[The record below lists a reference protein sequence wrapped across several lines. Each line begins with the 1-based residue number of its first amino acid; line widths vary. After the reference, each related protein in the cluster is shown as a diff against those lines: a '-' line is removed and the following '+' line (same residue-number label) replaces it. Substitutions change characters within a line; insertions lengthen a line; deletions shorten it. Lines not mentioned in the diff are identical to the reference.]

1 MVAATAAAGVDPCDV
16 RDGPSPA
23 VRREES
29 GAPATGGLGSAAFFL
44 RIMLCRIVFFGATV
58 VDATGAPVE
67 ARVKAGETCGAA
79 AGAWIVGL
87 TVGEKPPPR
96 FSPLCA
102 PGRVGVVLLFLV
114 GKEALCRAEPYP
126 RGRSPAP
133 AREESLIYK
142 NVSFRDSFHIN
153 VGEAFLF
160 IYFFSLSLFIITA
173 AFSHYI
179 ISVDEIAAIFRHIRN
194 IMVQSVHSW
203 RLSRL
208 SLGQ

>member
-1 MVAATAAAGVDPCDV
+1 MRPT
-16 RDGPSPA
+16 RPA
-23 VRREES
+23 
-29 GAPATGGLGSAAFFL
+29 
-44 RIMLCRIVFFGATV
+44 
-58 VDATGAPVE
+58 E
-67 ARVKAGETCGAA
+67 AHASKAGETCSAA
-79 AGAWIVGL
+79 AGAWIAG
-87 TVGEKPPPR
+87 PPHGWRKTTTSR
-96 FSPLCA
+96 FSPLYA
-102 PGRVGVVLLFLV
+102 PGCEWEVVLLFLV